1 MKFFF
6 RQSKL
11 ENSRLTIA
19 IAHMVIVKSGP
30 REKIIRKMKQPT
42 KDLIANGVGNVITTA
57 ADTNKMAQ
65 SKPEKWGPISAKN
78 GIFSY
83 LIDFWKMINLL
94 PGNSDENG

>member
-1 MKFFF
+1 MPLKITWKDKKVKFFF

-65 SKPEKWGPISAKN
+65 SRPEKWGPISAKN
-78 GIFSY
+78 WNF
-83 LIDFWKMINLL
+83 
-94 PGNSDENG
+94 